1 MLCVARPGLDVK
13 YSRMLVPDESSDHSS
28 ASADHS
34 ASLLICCDT
43 SNILIGIS
51 TRAFRLCKDQLT
63 GAQLAVMRSVAPH
76 IERAVSMRAH
86 EDIERY
92 EIMVLQIRTVD
103 LWLLKGLGDGET
115 SDLGDPNQAQ
125 K

>member
-1 MLCVARPGLDVK
+1 M
-13 YSRMLVPDESSDHSS
+13 SVPDESSDHSS

-51 TRAFRLCKDQLT
+51 TPAFRLCKDQLT

-103 LWLLKGLGDGET
+103 LWLLKGLGDGEI

>member
-1 MLCVARPGLDVK
+1 
-13 YSRMLVPDESSDHSS
+13 
-28 ASADHS
+28 
-34 ASLLICCDT
+34 
-43 SNILIGIS
+43 
-51 TRAFRLCKDQLT
+51 
-63 GAQLAVMRSVAPH
+63 
-76 IERAVSMRAH
+76 MRAH